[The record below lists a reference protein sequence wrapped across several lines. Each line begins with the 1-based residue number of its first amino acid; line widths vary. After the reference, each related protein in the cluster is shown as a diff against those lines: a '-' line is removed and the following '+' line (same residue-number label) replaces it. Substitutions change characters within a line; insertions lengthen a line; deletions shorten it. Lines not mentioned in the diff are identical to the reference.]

1 LSPFGNTQDL
11 DVYEWGHT
19 AEADSI
25 TRQPRKEA
33 QDEFVD
39 WLFKSFD
46 KSSKQDESVPD
57 EATVEQRGIIFFPQV
72 DESEIEYAPPQ
83 AQGNV
88 P

>member
-1 LSPFGNTQDL
+1 M
-11 DVYEWGHT
+11 YEWGHT

-25 TRQPRKEA
+25 TRQPKKEA

-57 EATVEQRGIIFFPQV
+57 EATAEQRDIILFPQA

-83 AQGNV
+83 SQGNV